1 MDLLVALVV
10 VAVLA
15 LILRWAY
22 GSPRPKDAEL
32 AEFMEQQRPADRPAR
47 DSLIGR
53 PELTEP
59 HEAAVAD
66 GPPPGRYGLLV
77 AVARV
82 PTEADGLALKAVLS
96 EAGIRATTSGENDT
110 TVVLVFPADA
120 PRARRLVGQR

>member
-1 MDLLVALVV
+1 MDLLVALIV

-15 LILRWAY
+15 LILKWAY

-32 AEFMEQQRPADRPAR
+32 AEFMDQRHPSDADSPLGHS
-47 DSLIGR
+47 D
-53 PELTEP
+53 LTEP
-59 HEAAVAD
+59 HEAAVPD

-82 PTEADGLALKAVLS
+82 PTDADGLSLKEVLS
-96 EAGIRATTSGENDT
+96 EAGIRATISTEDDT

-120 PRARRLVGQR
+120 PTARRLTGHR

>member
-32 AEFMEQQRPADRPAR
+32 AEFMERQRSDDPPSG
-47 DSLIGR
+47 SLPGLHEV
-53 PELTEP
+53 PEP

-66 GPPPGRYGLLV
+66 SPPPGRYGLLV

-82 PTEADGLALKAVLS
+82 ATEADGLALKAVLS
-96 EAGIRATTSGENDT
+96 EAKIRATISQEDDT

-120 PRARRLVGQR
+120 PRARRLVSQR

>member
-1 MDLLVALVV
+1 MDLLVALIV

-15 LILRWAY
+15 LILKWAY

-32 AEFMEQQRPADRPAR
+32 ADFLERPSSDT
-47 DSLIGR
+47 DSLLGH

-82 PTEADGLALKAVLS
+82 PTDADGLALKSVLS
-96 EAGIRATTSGENDT
+96 EAGIRATISTEDDS

>member
-32 AEFMEQQRPADRPAR
+32 AEFMEQQRSQDPTSHPLSGDP
-47 DSLIGR
+47 
-53 PELTEP
+53 EP
-59 HEAAVAD
+59 HEAAVPD
-66 GPPPGRYGLLV
+66 GPPAGRYGLLV

-82 PTEADGLALKAVLS
+82 ATEADGLALKAVLA
-96 EAGIRATTSGENDT
+96 EAKIRATTSQEDDS
-110 TVVLVFPADA
+110 TVVLVFPVDA
-120 PRARRLVGQR
+120 PRARRLVSQR